1 MSDTQYQIGMV
12 GLGTMGCN
20 LVMNM
25 ADHGFSVAGYDRDP
39 EKVSSIQRTAGD
51 PQVKGANSLEAFI
64 GLLKKPRAIIML
76 VPAGA
81 PVDSVIGE
89 LLSHLDKG
97 DLLIDSGNSHFV
109 DTSRRTK
116 DLESKGY
123 HFIGMGISGGEEGA
137 RFGPSLM
144 PGGPKEGYQLVR
156 PILEAVAAK
165 VNNEPCVAYM
175 GPGASGHYVKMVH
188 NGIEYGLMQ
197 LISEAYDLLKR
208 GAGLSDDEL
217 HGVFDE
223 WNRSELQSFLIEIT
237 AEIFLQQ
244 DAKTGDRLVNKIL
257 DRARSKGTGK
267 WTSQDAMDL
276 QVPIP
281 TIDMAVVMRDLS
293 ALKDQRVAAAQVL
306 TGPSPNF
313 SGDKATFIRQV
324 KNALYV
330 ATVTSY
336 AQGMA
341 MLQKASETYE
351 YHLELEEVARIWRGG
366 CIIRASLLELIRA
379 AYAANPSLPNL
390 LVDPNFSRE
399 ILQRQQDMREVV
411 KKAVEWGL
419 SVPCLMASLAY
430 FDAYRSERLPTNL
443 VQAQRD
449 KFGAHTYERVDE
461 PGIFHTEW
469 NKIETT

>member
-1 MSDTQYQIGMV
+1 MSNTQYQIGMV

-39 EKVSSIQRTAGD
+39 EKVNSIQRTAGD
-51 PQVKGANSLEAFI
+51 RQVKGAYSLEEFI
-64 GLLKKPRAIIML
+64 GLLKTPRAIMML
-76 VPAGA
+76 VPAGG
-81 PVDSVIGE
+81 PVDAVINE
-89 LLSHLDKG
+89 LLPHLDKG

-116 DLESKGY
+116 ELESKGY
-123 HFIGMGISGGEEGA
+123 HFMGMGISGGEEGA

-144 PGGPKEGYQLVR
+144 PGGPKDGYELVR
-156 PILEAVAAK
+156 PILEAVSAK

-175 GPGASGHYVKMVH
+175 GPGAAGHYVKMVH
-188 NGIEYGLMQ
+188 NGIEYGIMQ

-217 HGVFDE
+217 SQVFDE
-223 WNRSELQSFLIEIT
+223 WNRTELQSFLIEIT
-237 AEIFLQQ
+237 AEIFLQK
-244 DAKTGDRLVNKIL
+244 DEKTGDRLVNKIL

-281 TIDMAVVMRDLS
+281 TIDMAVIMRDLS
-293 ALKDQRVAAAQVL
+293 ALKDQRVAAAKVL
-306 TGPSPNF
+306 TGPKPHFN
-313 SGDKATFIRQV
+313 GDKAAFVQKV
-324 KNALYV
+324 KNALYF
-330 ATVTSY
+330 AIVTSY

-351 YHLELEEVARIWRGG
+351 YNLQPEDVARIWRGG
-366 CIIRASLLELIRA
+366 CIIRAALLELIRT
-379 AYAANPSLPNL
+379 AYATNPALPNL
-390 LVDPNFSRE
+390 LVDPNFAKE
-399 ILQRQQDMREVV
+399 LLQRQADVREVLI
-411 KKAVEWGL
+411 KAVEWGL
-419 SVPCLMASLAY
+419 SVPCLMASLTY
-430 FDAYRSERLPTNL
+430 FDGYRSERLPTNL

-469 NKIETT
+469 NKVEAK

>member
-1 MSDTQYQIGMV
+1 MSNTQYQIGMV

-25 ADHGFSVAGYDRDP
+25 SDHGFSVAGYDRDP
-39 EKVSSIQRTAGD
+39 EKVNSIQRTAGD
-51 PQVKGANSLEAFI
+51 RQVKGAFSLEEFI
-64 GLLKKPRAIIML
+64 GLLKTPRAIIML
-76 VPAGA
+76 VPAGG
-81 PVDSVIGE
+81 PVDAVINE
-89 LLSHLDKG
+89 LLPHLDKG

-116 DLESKGY
+116 ELESKGY
-123 HFIGMGISGGEEGA
+123 HFMGMGISGGEEGA

-144 PGGPKEGYQLVR
+144 PGGPKDGYELVR
-156 PILEAVAAK
+156 PILEAVSAK

-175 GPGASGHYVKMVH
+175 GPGAAGHYVKMVH
-188 NGIEYGLMQ
+188 NGIEYGIMQ

-217 HGVFDE
+217 HQVFDE
-223 WNRSELQSFLIEIT
+223 WNRTELQSFLIEIT
-237 AEIFLQQ
+237 AEIFLQN
-244 DAKTGDRLVNKIL
+244 DEKTGDRLVNKIL

-281 TIDMAVVMRDLS
+281 TIDMAVIMRDLS
-293 ALKDQRVAAAQVL
+293 ALKDQRVAAAKLL
-306 TGPSPNF
+306 TGPSPSFN
-313 SGDKATFIRQV
+313 GDKSAFVQKV
-324 KNALYV
+324 KNTLYF
-330 ATVTSY
+330 AIVTSY

-351 YHLELEEVARIWRGG
+351 YNLQPEDVARIWRGG
-366 CIIRASLLELIRA
+366 CIIRAALLELIRT
-379 AYAANPSLPNL
+379 AYATNPSLPNL
-390 LVDPNFSRE
+390 LVDPSFAKE
-399 ILQRQQDMREVV
+399 LLQRQADVREVLI
-411 KKAVEWGL
+411 KAVEWGL
-419 SVPCLMASLAY
+419 PVPCLMASLTY
-430 FDAYRSERLPTNL
+430 FDGYRSERLPTNL

-469 NKIETT
+469 NKVEAK

>member
-51 PQVKGANSLEAFI
+51 RKVKGANSLEAFI

-89 LLSHLDKG
+89 LLPLLDKG

-116 DLESKGY
+116 DLQSQGY

-144 PGGPKEGYQLVR
+144 PGGPKEGYEIVR
-156 PILEAVAAK
+156 PVLEAVAAK

-175 GPGASGHYVKMVH
+175 GPGAAGHYVKMVH

-208 GAGLSDDEL
+208 GGGLTDDEL

-223 WNRSELQSFLIEIT
+223 WNRTELQSFLIEIT

-267 WTSQDAMDL
+267 WTSQDSMDL

-281 TIDMAVVMRDLS
+281 TIDMAVMMRDLS
-293 ALKDQRVAAAQVL
+293 ALKDQRVAAAKVL
-306 TGPSPNF
+306 TGPSASF
-313 SGDKATFIRQV
+313 SGDKATFIKQV

-341 MLQKASETYE
+341 LLQKASETYE
-351 YHLELEEVARIWRGG
+351 YNLQLEEVARIWRGG

-379 AYAANPSLPNL
+379 AYAANPTLPNL

-399 ILQRQQDMREVV
+399 ILQRQQDTREVV
-411 KKAVEWGL
+411 KKAVEWGF
-419 SVPCLMASLAY
+419 SIPCLMASLAY
-430 FDAYRSERLPTNL
+430 IDAYRSERLPTNL

-469 NKIETT
+469 NKIETP